1 MTKHLSTSEFAE
13 YIDNLDFKELED
25 LTSFVKS
32 YFEAYRSTPN
42 EDLEAKTAAWA
53 KYTILATRFCM
64 TFLVYVEM
72 SFELRKEY
80 EELLNNDG

>member
-13 YIDNLDFKELED
+13 YIDNLDFEELED
-25 LTSFVKS
+25 LTTFVKS
-32 YFEAYRSTPN
+32 YFEAYKSTPN
-42 EDLEAKTAAWA
+42 EDTEAKNEAWE

-64 TFLVYVEM
+64 TFLVYAEM

-80 EELLNNDG
+80 EDLLRNEE

>member
-13 YIDNLDFKELED
+13 YIDNLDFEELED
-25 LTSFVKS
+25 LTAFVKS
-32 YFEAYRSTPN
+32 YFEAYKSTPN
-42 EDLEAKTAAWA
+42 EDTEAKAAAWA

-64 TFLVYVEM
+64 TFLVYAEM

-80 EELLNNDG
+80 EDLLRNEE